1 MNDTTVGALAVVQD
15 PGGVAALLSPLRR
28 RILAQLHRQTD
39 SAAGLAHQL
48 GLARQKINYHLR
60 TLESA
65 GLVELVELRR
75 RRGCTERRLR
85 PTARAYLIS
94 ADFLEELAA
103 DPRDLKDR
111 FSSDYLISLASRLV
125 QEVAGLR
132 EAAARLNQRLP
143 TLALQL
149 DVSFDSAAA
158 RSRFAQELTDAL
170 AGLAARYQSR
180 SSRSRPYRFMVG
192 GHPRIQDKDVRPP
205 GEEK

>member
-1 MNDTTVGALAVVQD
+1 MT
-15 PGGVAALLSPLRR
+15 
-28 RILAQLHRQTD
+28 RQWVLWR
-39 SAAGLAHQL
+39 SF
-48 GLARQKINYHLR
+48 K
-60 TLESA
+60 TLEGWLRCCRRCGAASWLNCTGRPIPPRVLLTNWVLPVRRSTTIYELWSP

-103 DPRDLKDR
+103 DPRDLQDR
-111 FSSDYLISLASRLV
+111 FSSDYLIALASRLV

-170 AGLAARYQSR
+170 AGLAACYQSR
-180 SSRSRPYRFMVG
+180 SNRSRPYRFMVG